1 MVTRTKQA
9 VPTVPPFAMPTWIR
23 PLVGAGDDG
32 AVLAGGWT
40 SAQQFDV
47 VTRAADGQHLITR
60 MSEDAIIEQAD
71 DRNKA
76 AAVLE
81 NIYKPRADFAGL
93 EMSKPHVMGVINT
106 TPDSFSDGGAHLA
119 PATAIA
125 SGMAMSRAGASI
137 IDIGGES
144 TRPGAEAITRNQEL
158 ARVLPPITGLSRQNI
173 RISIDTRHAE
183 VMTRA
188 CAAGAA
194 VINDVEAL
202 RRDGA
207 VDAAAAS
214 GAPVIIM
221 HMQGQP
227 ETMQDEP
234 HYDFA
239 PVDIYQ
245 FLEERIEAAMAAG
258 IAKSHIAVDPGFG
271 FGKTVAHNL
280 QILNWLSLFH
290 GLGVPILFGASR
302 KSTIAKL
309 SKGEPADQR
318 LAGSLA
324 LAMAAYRQGAQILR
338 VHDVAETVQALAV
351 EQALLQGW
359 VIIVSALVIWGQAIL
374 N

>member
-1 MVTRTKQA
+1 MGKRIAQA
-9 VPTVPPFAMPTWIR
+9 APTVPPFAMPTWIR
-23 PLVGAGDDG
+23 PVVGVGDAGT
-32 AVLAGGWT
+32 VLAGGWIR
-40 SAQQFDV
+40 AQQFDV
-47 VTRAADGQHLITR
+47 VTHDENGQHLITR
-60 MSEDAIIEQAD
+60 MSEDAIIDHAD

-81 NIYKPRADFAGL
+81 NLYKPRADFAGL
-93 EMSKPHVMGVINT
+93 EMAKPHLMGVINT

-125 SGMAMSRAGASI
+125 SGMAMWQAGASV

-144 TRPGAEAITRNQEL
+144 TRPGAAPITRNQEL
-158 ARVLPPITGLSRQNI
+158 ARVLPPITGLARQNI
-173 RISIDTRHAE
+173 RLSIDTRHAE

-194 VINDVEAL
+194 IINDVEAL

-207 VDAAAAS
+207 LDAAAES

-234 HYDFA
+234 HYEFA

-245 FLEERIEAAMAAG
+245 FLEERIDAAVAAG

-290 GLGVPILFGASR
+290 GLGLPILFGASR

-309 SKGEPADQR
+309 SKDEPADQR

-324 LAMAAYRQGAQILR
+324 LAMAAYRQGAQLLR
-338 VHDVAETVQALAV
+338 VHDVGETAQALAV
-351 EQALLQGW
+351 EQALLQA
-359 VIIVSALVIWGQAIL
+359 S
-374 N
+374 

>member
-1 MVTRTKQA
+1 MGKHIAQA

-23 PLVGAGDDG
+23 PVVGVGDAG
-32 AVLAGGWT
+32 AVLAGGWIR
-40 SAQQFDV
+40 AQQFDV
-47 VTRAADGQHLITR
+47 VTRDEDGQHLITR
-60 MSEDAIIEQAD
+60 MSEDAIIDHAD

-81 NIYKPRADFAGL
+81 NLYKPRADFAGL
-93 EMSKPHVMGVINT
+93 EMAKPHLMGVINT

-125 SGMAMSRAGASI
+125 SGMAMWQAGASV

-144 TRPGAEAITRNQEL
+144 TRPGAAPITRNQEL
-158 ARVLPPITGLSRQNI
+158 ARVLPPITGLARQNI
-173 RISIDTRHAE
+173 RLSIDTRHAD

-194 VINDVEAL
+194 IINDVEAL

-207 VDAAAAS
+207 LVAAAAS

-234 HYDFA
+234 HYEFA

-245 FLEERIEAAMAAG
+245 FLEERIDAAVAAG

-309 SKGEPADQR
+309 SKDEPADQR

-324 LAMAAYRQGAQILR
+324 LAMAAYRQGAQLLR
-338 VHDVAETVQALAV
+338 VHDVGETAQALAV
-351 EQALLQGW
+351 EQALLQAG
-359 VIIVSALVIWGQAIL
+359 
-374 N
+374 

>member
-1 MVTRTKQA
+1 MGKHIAQA

-23 PLVGAGDDG
+23 PVVGVGDAGT
-32 AVLAGGWT
+32 VLARGWIR
-40 SAQQFDV
+40 AQHFDV
-47 VTRAADGQHLITR
+47 VTRDEDGQHLITR
-60 MSEDAIIEQAD
+60 MSEDAIIDHAD

-81 NIYKPRADFAGL
+81 NLYKPRADFAGL
-93 EMSKPHVMGVINT
+93 EMAKPHLMGVINT

-125 SGMAMSRAGASI
+125 SGMAMWQAGASV

-144 TRPGAEAITRNQEL
+144 TRPGAAPITRNQEL
-158 ARVLPPITGLSRQNI
+158 ARVLPPITGLARQNI
-173 RISIDTRHAE
+173 RLSIDTRHAE

-188 CAAGAA
+188 CAAGASI
-194 VINDVEAL
+194 INDVEAL

-207 VDAAAAS
+207 LDAAAAS
-214 GAPVIIM
+214 GAPVIIT

-234 HYDFA
+234 HYEFA

-245 FLEERIEAAMAAG
+245 FLEERIDAAVAAG

-309 SKGEPADQR
+309 SKDEPADQR

-324 LAMAAYRQGAQILR
+324 LAMAAYRQGAQLLR
-338 VHDVAETVQALAV
+338 VHDVGETAQALAV
-351 EQALLQGW
+351 EQALLQAG
-359 VIIVSALVIWGQAIL
+359 
-374 N
+374 

>member
-1 MVTRTKQA
+1 MGKHKAQA

-23 PLVGAGDDG
+23 PVVGVGDAGT
-32 AVLAGGWT
+32 VLAGGWIR
-40 SAQQFDV
+40 AQQFDV
-47 VTRAADGQHLITR
+47 VTRDEDGQHLITR
-60 MSEDAIIEQAD
+60 MSEDAIIDHAD

-81 NIYKPRADFAGL
+81 NLYKPRADFAGL
-93 EMSKPHVMGVINT
+93 EMAKPHLMGVINT

-125 SGMAMSRAGASI
+125 SGMAMWQAGASV

-144 TRPGAEAITRNQEL
+144 TRPGAAPITRNQEL
-158 ARVLPPITGLSRQNI
+158 ARVLPPITGLARQNI
-173 RISIDTRHAE
+173 RLSIDTRHAE

-194 VINDVEAL
+194 IINDVEAL

-207 VDAAAAS
+207 LVAAAAS

-234 HYDFA
+234 HYEFA

-245 FLEERIEAAMAAG
+245 FLEERIDAAVAAG

-309 SKGEPADQR
+309 SKDEPADQR

-324 LAMAAYRQGAQILR
+324 LAMAAYRQGAQLLR
-338 VHDVAETVQALAV
+338 VHDVAETAQALAV
-351 EQALLQGW
+351 EQALLQAG
-359 VIIVSALVIWGQAIL
+359 
-374 N
+374 

>member
-1 MVTRTKQA
+1 MVRRTKQA
-9 VPTVPPFAMPTWIR
+9 APTVPPFAMPTWLR
-23 PLVGAGDDG
+23 PLVMTGDDG
-32 AVLAGGWT
+32 TVLAGGWT
-40 SAQQFDV
+40 SAPQFDV
-47 VTRAADGQHLITR
+47 VTRTADGLHLITR
-60 MSEDAIIEQAD
+60 MSEDAIIQRAD

-76 AAVLE
+76 TAVLE
-81 NIYKPRADFAGL
+81 NIYRPRVDFAGL
-93 EMSKPHVMGVINT
+93 DMSKPHVMGVINT
-106 TPDSFSDGGAHLA
+106 TPDSFSDGGVHLA

-144 TRPGAEAITRNQEL
+144 TRPGAQAITRNQEL

-173 RISIDTRHAE
+173 LVSIDTRYAK

-207 VDAAAAS
+207 VDAAAAT
-214 GAPVIIM
+214 GASVIIM

-227 ETMQDEP
+227 ENMQVDP
-234 HYDFA
+234 QYDFV
-239 PVDIYQ
+239 PVDIYK
-245 FLEERIEAAMAAG
+245 FLEERIEAAIVAG
-258 IAKSHIAVDPGFG
+258 ITKSHIAIDPGFG

-280 QILNWLSLFH
+280 QIVNWLSLFH

-309 SKGEPADQR
+309 SNGEPADQR

-351 EQALLQGW
+351 EQALLQ
-359 VIIVSALVIWGQAIL
+359 AR
-374 N
+374 

>member
-1 MVTRTKQA
+1 MQDQDMILRTKRA
-9 VPTVPPFAMPTWIR
+9 VPVVPPFAMPTWIR
-23 PLVGAGDDG
+23 PIVGANDDD

-40 SAQQFDV
+40 SSQQFDV
-47 VTRAADGQHLITR
+47 VMRLEDGRYTITC
-60 MSEDAIIEQAD
+60 MSEDAIIDQAD

-76 AAVLE
+76 AALFE
-81 NIYKPRADFAGL
+81 NLYQPRANFAGL
-93 EMSKPHVMGVINT
+93 KMSKPHVMGVINV
-106 TPDSFSDGGAHLA
+106 TPDSFSDGGVHKT

-125 SGMAMSRAGASI
+125 CGIAMSQAGASI
-137 IDIGGES
+137 IDVGGES
-144 TRPGAEAITRNQEL
+144 TRPGAEAITHNQEL
-158 ARVLPPITGLSRQNI
+158 ARVLPAITGLSRQNLL
-173 RISIDTRHAE
+173 ISIDSRHAE

-194 VINDVEAL
+194 VINDIEAL

-207 VDAAAAS
+207 VDAVVAS
-214 GAPVIIM
+214 GVPVIIM

-227 ETMQDEP
+227 ETMQEEP

-239 PVDIYQ
+239 PVDIYR
-245 FLEERIEAAMAAG
+245 FLEERIETAMAAG
-258 IAKSHIAVDPGFG
+258 IAKSDIVVDPGFG
-271 FGKTVAHNL
+271 FGKRVAHNL

-309 SKGEPADQR
+309 SKGESADNR

-351 EQALLQGW
+351 EQAVLKAG
-359 VIIVSALVIWGQAIL
+359 
-374 N
+374 

>member
-1 MVTRTKQA
+1 MGKHIAQA

-23 PLVGAGDDG
+23 PVVGVGDG
-32 AVLAGGWT
+32 GTLLAGGWIR
-40 SAQQFDV
+40 AQQFDV
-47 VTRAADGQHLITR
+47 VTRDEDGQHLITR
-60 MSEDAIIEQAD
+60 MSEDAIIDHAD

-76 AAVLE
+76 LAVLE
-81 NIYKPRADFAGL
+81 NLYKPRADFAGL
-93 EMSKPHVMGVINT
+93 EMAKPHLMGVINT

-119 PATAIA
+119 PAKAIA
-125 SGMAMSRAGASI
+125 SGMAMWQAGASV

-144 TRPGAEAITRNQEL
+144 TRPGAAPITRNQEL
-158 ARVLPPITGLSRQNI
+158 ARVLPPIIGLARQNI
-173 RISIDTRHAE
+173 RLSIDTRHAE

-194 VINDVEAL
+194 IINDVEAL

-207 VDAAAAS
+207 LDAAAES

-234 HYDFA
+234 HYEFA

-245 FLEERIEAAMAAG
+245 FLEERVDAAVAAG

-309 SKGEPADQR
+309 SKDEPANQR
-318 LAGSLA
+318 LAGSLT
-324 LAMAAYRQGAQILR
+324 LAMAAYRQGAQLLR
-338 VHDVAETVQALAV
+338 VHDVGETAQALAV
-351 EQALLQGW
+351 EQALLQTG
-359 VIIVSALVIWGQAIL
+359 
-374 N
+374 

>member
-1 MVTRTKQA
+1 MGKHIAQA

-23 PLVGAGDDG
+23 PVVGVGDAGT
-32 AVLAGGWT
+32 VLAGGWIR
-40 SAQQFDV
+40 AQQFDV
-47 VTRAADGQHLITR
+47 VTRDEDGQHLITR
-60 MSEDAIIEQAD
+60 MSEDAIIDHAD

-81 NIYKPRADFAGL
+81 NLYKPRADFAGL
-93 EMSKPHVMGVINT
+93 EMAKPHLMGVINT

-125 SGMAMSRAGASI
+125 SGMAMWQAGASV

-144 TRPGAEAITRNQEL
+144 TRPGAAPITRNQEL
-158 ARVLPPITGLSRQNI
+158 ARVLPPITGLARQNI
-173 RISIDTRHAE
+173 RLSIDTRHAE

-194 VINDVEAL
+194 IINDVEAL

-207 VDAAAAS
+207 LVAAAAS

-234 HYDFA
+234 HYEFA

-245 FLEERIEAAMAAG
+245 FLEERIDAAVAAG

-309 SKGEPADQR
+309 SKDEPADQR

-324 LAMAAYRQGAQILR
+324 LAMAAYRQGAQLLR
-338 VHDVAETVQALAV
+338 VHDVGETAQALAV
-351 EQALLQGW
+351 EQALLQAG
-359 VIIVSALVIWGQAIL
+359 
-374 N
+374 

>member
-1 MVTRTKQA
+1 MGKHIAQA
-9 VPTVPPFAMPTWIR
+9 VPKVPPFAMPTWIR
-23 PLVGAGDDG
+23 PVVEVGDG
-32 AVLAGGWT
+32 GTVLAGGWIR
-40 SAQQFDV
+40 AQQFDV
-47 VTRAADGQHLITR
+47 VTRDEDGQHLITR
-60 MSEDAIIEQAD
+60 MSEDAIIDHAD

-81 NIYKPRADFAGL
+81 NLYKPRADFAGL
-93 EMSKPHVMGVINT
+93 EMAKPHLMGVINT

-125 SGMAMSRAGASI
+125 SGMAMWQAGASV

-144 TRPGAEAITRNQEL
+144 TRPGAAPITRNQEL
-158 ARVLPPITGLSRQNI
+158 ARVLPPITGLARQNI
-173 RISIDTRHAE
+173 RLSIDTRHAE

-194 VINDVEAL
+194 IINDVEAL

-207 VDAAAAS
+207 LDAAAAS

-234 HYDFA
+234 HYEFA

-245 FLEERIEAAMAAG
+245 FLEERIDAAVAAG

-309 SKGEPADQR
+309 SKDEPADQR

-324 LAMAAYRQGAQILR
+324 LAMAAYRQGAQLLR
-338 VHDVAETVQALAV
+338 VHDVGETAQALAV
-351 EQALLQGW
+351 EQALLQAG
-359 VIIVSALVIWGQAIL
+359 
-374 N
+374 

>member
-1 MVTRTKQA
+1 M
-9 VPTVPPFAMPTWIR
+9 PPFAMPTWIR
-23 PLVGAGDDG
+23 PIVGAGDDG
-32 AVLAGGWT
+32 AVLASGWT
-40 SAQQFDV
+40 RTQQFDV
-47 VTRAADGQHLITR
+47 ITRAADGQHIVTC
-60 MSEDAIIEQAD
+60 MSEDAIIKQAT

-76 AAVLE
+76 AAVFE
-81 NIYKPRADFAGL
+81 NFYKPRANFAGL
-93 EMSKPHVMGVINT
+93 KMSSPHVMGVINV

-125 SGMAMSRAGASI
+125 SGMAMSEAGASI

-158 ARVLPPITGLSRQNI
+158 ARVLPPITGLARQNI

-188 CAAGAA
+188 CAAGAT

-202 RRDGA
+202 QRDGA
-207 VDAAAAS
+207 VDSAAAS
-214 GAPVIIM
+214 GATVIIM

-227 ETMQDEP
+227 KTMQDEP
-234 HYDFA
+234 HYNFA

-245 FLEERIEAAMAAG
+245 FLEERIEVAMAAG
-258 IAKSHIAVDPGFG
+258 IAKSQIAVDPGFG
-271 FGKTVAHNL
+271 FGKKVAHNL

-309 SKGEPADQR
+309 SRGEPADQR
-318 LAGSLA
+318 IAGSLS
-324 LAMAAYRQGAQILR
+324 LAMAAFRQGAQILR

-351 EQALLQGW
+351 EQALLQS
-359 VIIVSALVIWGQAIL
+359 V
-374 N
+374 

>member
-1 MVTRTKQA
+1 MGKHMAQA
-9 VPTVPPFAMPTWIR
+9 VPTVPPFAMATWIR
-23 PLVGAGDDG
+23 PVVGVGDSG
-32 AVLAGGWT
+32 TVLAGGWIR
-40 SAQQFDV
+40 AQQFDV
-47 VTRAADGQHLITR
+47 ITRDGDGQHLITR
-60 MSEDAIIEQAD
+60 MSEDAIIDHAD

-81 NIYKPRADFAGL
+81 NLYKPRADFAGL
-93 EMSKPHVMGVINT
+93 EMAKPHLMGVINT

-125 SGMAMSRAGASI
+125 SGMAMWQAGASV

-144 TRPGAEAITRNQEL
+144 TRPGAAPITRNQEL
-158 ARVLPPITGLSRQNI
+158 ARVLPPITGLARQNI
-173 RISIDTRHAE
+173 RLSIDTRHAE

-194 VINDVEAL
+194 IINDVEAL

-207 VDAAAAS
+207 LDAAAAS

-234 HYDFA
+234 HYEFA

-245 FLEERIEAAMAAG
+245 FLEERIDAAVAAG

-309 SKGEPADQR
+309 SKDEPADQR

-324 LAMAAYRQGAQILR
+324 LAMAAYRQGAQLLR
-338 VHDVAETVQALAV
+338 VHDVGETAQALAV
-351 EQALLQGW
+351 EQALLQAG
-359 VIIVSALVIWGQAIL
+359 
-374 N
+374 

>member
-1 MVTRTKQA
+1 MGKHIAQA

-23 PLVGAGDDG
+23 PVVGVGDAGT
-32 AVLAGGWT
+32 VLAGGWIR
-40 SAQQFDV
+40 AQQFDV
-47 VTRAADGQHLITR
+47 VTRDEDGQHLITR
-60 MSEDAIIEQAD
+60 MSEDAIIDHAD

-81 NIYKPRADFAGL
+81 NLYKPRADFAGL
-93 EMSKPHVMGVINT
+93 EMAKPHLMGVINT

-125 SGMAMSRAGASI
+125 SGMAMWQAGASV

-144 TRPGAEAITRNQEL
+144 TRPGAAPITRNQEL
-158 ARVLPPITGLSRQNI
+158 ARVLPPITGLARQNI
-173 RISIDTRHAE
+173 RLSIDTRHAE

-194 VINDVEAL
+194 IINDVEAL

-207 VDAAAAS
+207 LDAAAAS

-234 HYDFA
+234 HYEFA

-245 FLEERIEAAMAAG
+245 FLEERIDAAVAAG

-309 SKGEPADQR
+309 SKDEPADQR

-324 LAMAAYRQGAQILR
+324 LAMAAYRQGAQLLR
-338 VHDVAETVQALAV
+338 VHDVGETAQALAV
-351 EQALLQGW
+351 EQALLQTG
-359 VIIVSALVIWGQAIL
+359 
-374 N
+374 

>member
-1 MVTRTKQA
+1 MFTRTKQA
-9 VPTVPPFAMPTWIR
+9 APTVPPFAKPTWIR
-23 PLVGAGDDG
+23 PLVGAGDGG
-32 AVLAGGWT
+32 AVLGGGWT
-40 SAQQFDV
+40 SAKQFDV
-47 VTRAADGQHLITR
+47 VTHAADGQQLITR

-71 DRNKA
+71 NRNE
-76 AAVLE
+76 AVAVFD
-81 NIYKPRADFAGL
+81 NIYKPRVDFAGL
-93 EMSKPHVMGVINT
+93 DMSKPHVMGVINT
-106 TPDSFSDGGAHLA
+106 TPDSFSDGGVHLA
-119 PATAIA
+119 PATAIS
-125 SGMAMSRAGASI
+125 SGVAMSRAGASI

-158 ARVLPPITGLSRQNI
+158 ARVLSTISGLSRRNI
-173 RISIDTRHAE
+173 RLSIDTRHAE

-194 VINDVEAL
+194 IINDVEAL

-207 VDAAAAS
+207 VDAAAAC

-234 HYDFA
+234 YYDFA

-245 FLEERIEAAMAAG
+245 FFQERIEAAVAAG

-290 GLGVPILFGASR
+290 GLGVPIMFGASR

-309 SKGEPADQR
+309 SKGESADQR
-318 LAGSLA
+318 LAGSLV

-351 EQALLQGW
+351 EQALLQAG
-359 VIIVSALVIWGQAIL
+359 
-374 N
+374 

>member
-1 MVTRTKQA
+1 MGKHIAQA

-23 PLVGAGDDG
+23 PVVGVGDG
-32 AVLAGGWT
+32 GTVLAGGWIR
-40 SAQQFDV
+40 AQQFDV
-47 VTRAADGQHLITR
+47 VTRDEDGQHLITR
-60 MSEDAIIEQAD
+60 MSEDAIIDHAD

-81 NIYKPRADFAGL
+81 NLYKPRADFAGL
-93 EMSKPHVMGVINT
+93 EMAKPHLMGVINT

-119 PATAIA
+119 PGTAIA
-125 SGMAMSRAGASI
+125 SGMAMWQAGASV

-144 TRPGAEAITRNQEL
+144 TRPGATPITRNQEL
-158 ARVLPPITGLSRQNI
+158 ARVLPPITGLARQNI
-173 RISIDTRHAE
+173 RLSIDTRHAE

-194 VINDVEAL
+194 IINDVEAL

-207 VDAAAAS
+207 LDAAAAS
-214 GAPVIIM
+214 GAPAIIM

-234 HYDFA
+234 HYEFA

-245 FLEERIEAAMAAG
+245 FLEERIDAAVAAG

-309 SKGEPADQR
+309 SKDEPADQR

-324 LAMAAYRQGAQILR
+324 LAMAAYRQGAQLLR
-338 VHDVAETVQALAV
+338 VHDVGETAQALAV
-351 EQALLQGW
+351 EQALLQTG
-359 VIIVSALVIWGQAIL
+359 
-374 N
+374 

>member
-1 MVTRTKQA
+1 MGKHIAQA

-23 PLVGAGDDG
+23 PVVGVGDAG
-32 AVLAGGWT
+32 AVLAGGWIR
-40 SAQQFDV
+40 AQQFDV
-47 VTRAADGQHLITR
+47 VTRDEDGQHLITR
-60 MSEDAIIEQAD
+60 MSEDAIIDHAD

-81 NIYKPRADFAGL
+81 NLYKPRADFAGL
-93 EMSKPHVMGVINT
+93 EMAKPHLMGVINT

-125 SGMAMSRAGASI
+125 SGMSMWQAGASV

-144 TRPGAEAITRNQEL
+144 TRPGAAPITRNQEL
-158 ARVLPPITGLSRQNI
+158 ARVLPPITGLARQNI
-173 RISIDTRHAE
+173 RLSIDTRHAE

-194 VINDVEAL
+194 IINDVEAL

-207 VDAAAAS
+207 LVAAAAS

-234 HYDFA
+234 HYEFA

-245 FLEERIEAAMAAG
+245 FLEERIDAAVAAG

-309 SKGEPADQR
+309 SKDEPVDQR

-324 LAMAAYRQGAQILR
+324 LAMAAYRQGAQLLR
-338 VHDVAETVQALAV
+338 VHDVGETAQALAV
-351 EQALLQGW
+351 EQALLQAG
-359 VIIVSALVIWGQAIL
+359 
-374 N
+374 

>member
-1 MVTRTKQA
+1 MGKHIAQA

-23 PLVGAGDDG
+23 PVVGVGDAGT
-32 AVLAGGWT
+32 VLAGGWIR
-40 SAQQFDV
+40 AQQFDV
-47 VTRAADGQHLITR
+47 VTRDEDGQHLITR
-60 MSEDAIIEQAD
+60 MSEDAIIDHAD

-81 NIYKPRADFAGL
+81 NLYKPRADFAGL
-93 EMSKPHVMGVINT
+93 EIAKPHLMGVINT

-125 SGMAMSRAGASI
+125 SGMAMWQAGASV

-144 TRPGAEAITRNQEL
+144 TRPGAAPITRNQEL
-158 ARVLPPITGLSRQNI
+158 ARVLPPITGLARQNI
-173 RISIDTRHAE
+173 RLSIDTRHAE

-194 VINDVEAL
+194 IINDVEAL

-207 VDAAAAS
+207 LDAAAAS

-234 HYDFA
+234 HYEFA

-245 FLEERIEAAMAAG
+245 FLEERIDAAVAAG

-302 KSTIAKL
+302 KSIIAKL
-309 SKGEPADQR
+309 SKDEPAGQR

-324 LAMAAYRQGAQILR
+324 LAMAAYRQGAQLLR
-338 VHDVAETVQALAV
+338 VHDVGETAQALAV
-351 EQALLQGW
+351 EQALLQAG
-359 VIIVSALVIWGQAIL
+359 
-374 N
+374 

>member
-1 MVTRTKQA
+1 MRDGIGIARTNQA

-23 PLVGAGDDG
+23 PIVSNGNDG

-40 SAQQFDV
+40 RVQKFDV
-47 VTRAADGQHLITR
+47 VTRTSDGQHLVTR
-60 MSEDAIIEQAD
+60 MSEDAIIKQAD

-76 AAVLE
+76 SGVLE
-81 NIYKPRADFAGL
+81 NIYKPRSDFAGL
-93 EMSKPHVMGVINT
+93 EMSKQHVMGVINT
-106 TPDSFSDGGAHLA
+106 TPDSFSDGGENLA
-119 PATAIA
+119 PATAVA
-125 SGMAMSRAGASI
+125 SGLAMSRAGASI

-144 TRPGAEAITRNQEL
+144 TRPGAEVITHNQEL

-173 RISIDTRHAE
+173 RISIDTRHPE

-202 RRDGA
+202 RRVGA
-207 VDAAAAS
+207 INAAAAS
-214 GAPVIIM
+214 GAAVIVM

-227 ETMQDEP
+227 KTMQDKP

-245 FLEERIEAAMAAG
+245 FLEGRIEAAMTAG
-258 IAKSHIAVDPGFG
+258 IARSQIAVDPGFG

-290 GLGVPILFGASR
+290 GLGVPMLFGASR

-309 SKGEPADQR
+309 SRGESANQR
-318 LAGSLA
+318 LAGSLV

-338 VHDVAETVQALAV
+338 VHDVAETLQALAV
-351 EQALLQGW
+351 EQALLK
-359 VIIVSALVIWGQAIL
+359 AE
-374 N
+374 

>member
-1 MVTRTKQA
+1 MGKHIAQA
-9 VPTVPPFAMPTWIR
+9 VPTVPPFSMPTWLR
-23 PLVGAGDDG
+23 PVVGVGDAGT
-32 AVLAGGWT
+32 VLAGGWIR
-40 SAQQFDV
+40 AQQFDV
-47 VTRAADGQHLITR
+47 VTRDEDGQHLITR
-60 MSEDAIIEQAD
+60 MSEDAIIDHAD

-76 AAVLE
+76 VALLE
-81 NIYKPRADFAGL
+81 NLYKPRADFAGL
-93 EMSKPHVMGVINT
+93 EVTKPHLMGVINT

-119 PATAIA
+119 PGTAIA
-125 SGMAMSRAGASI
+125 SGMAMWQAGASV

-144 TRPGAEAITRNQEL
+144 TRPGAAPITRNQEL
-158 ARVLPPITGLSRQNI
+158 ARVLPPITVLARQNI
-173 RISIDTRHAE
+173 RLSIDTRHAE

-194 VINDVEAL
+194 IINDVEAL

-207 VDAAAAS
+207 LDAAAES

-227 ETMQDEP
+227 ENMQDEP
-234 HYDFA
+234 RYEFA

-245 FLEERIEAAMAAG
+245 FLEERIDAAVAAG
-258 IAKSHIAVDPGFG
+258 IGKSHIAVDPGFG

-309 SKGEPADQR
+309 SKDEPADQR

-324 LAMAAYRQGAQILR
+324 LAMAAYRQGAQLLR
-338 VHDVAETVQALAV
+338 VHDVGETAQALAV
-351 EQALLQGW
+351 EQALLQTG
-359 VIIVSALVIWGQAIL
+359 
-374 N
+374 

>member
-1 MVTRTKQA
+1 MGKHIAQA

-23 PLVGAGDDG
+23 PVVGVGDAGT
-32 AVLAGGWT
+32 VLAGGWIR
-40 SAQQFDV
+40 AQQFDV
-47 VTRAADGQHLITR
+47 VTRDEDGQHLITR
-60 MSEDAIIEQAD
+60 MSEDAIIDHAD

-81 NIYKPRADFAGL
+81 NLYKPRADFAGL
-93 EMSKPHVMGVINT
+93 EMAKPHLMGVINT

-125 SGMAMSRAGASI
+125 SGMAMWQAGASV

-144 TRPGAEAITRNQEL
+144 TRPGAAPITRNQEL
-158 ARVLPPITGLSRQNI
+158 ERVLPPITGLARQNI
-173 RISIDTRHAE
+173 RLSIDTRHAE

-194 VINDVEAL
+194 IINDVEAL

-234 HYDFA
+234 HYEFA

-245 FLEERIEAAMAAG
+245 FLEERIDAAVAAG

-309 SKGEPADQR
+309 SKDEPADQR

-324 LAMAAYRQGAQILR
+324 LAMAAYRQGAQLLR
-338 VHDVAETVQALAV
+338 VHDVGETAQALAV
-351 EQALLQGW
+351 EQALLQAG
-359 VIIVSALVIWGQAIL
+359 
-374 N
+374 

>member
-1 MVTRTKQA
+1 MVIRSKRATP
-9 VPTVPPFAMPTWIR
+9 VVPPFAMPTWIR
-23 PLVGAGDDG
+23 PIVGARDGG

-40 SAQQFDV
+40 RTQQFDV
-47 VTRAADGQHLITR
+47 VTRMADGQFRITC
-60 MSEDAIIEQAD
+60 MTEDAIIEQAY

-76 AAVLE
+76 AAVFE
-81 NIYKPRADFAGL
+81 NLYNPRANFAGL
-93 EMSKPHVMGVINT
+93 RLSTPHVMGVINV

-119 PATAIA
+119 PSTAIS
-125 SGMAMSRAGASI
+125 SGLAMSRAGASI

-144 TRPGAEAITRNQEL
+144 TRPGAEAITLNQEL
-158 ARVLPPITGLSRQNI
+158 ARVLPTITGMSRQNLL
-173 RISIDTRHAE
+173 ISIDSRHPE

-207 VDAAAAS
+207 LDAAAAS
-214 GAPVIIM
+214 GVPVIIM

-227 ETMQDEP
+227 EYMQKEP

-239 PVDIYQ
+239 PVEIYQ
-245 FLEERIEAAMAAG
+245 FLEERIAAAMSAG
-258 IAKSHIAVDPGFG
+258 IAKSDIAVDPGFG

-280 QILNWLSLFH
+280 QILNWLSILH

-309 SKGEPADQR
+309 SKGEPADKR

-324 LAMAAYRQGAQILR
+324 LATAAYRQGAQIFR

-351 EQALLQGW
+351 EQAMLQAG
-359 VIIVSALVIWGQAIL
+359 
-374 N
+374 

>member
-1 MVTRTKQA
+1 MFKRTNQA
-9 VPTVPPFAMPTWIR
+9 VPPVPPFAMPTWIR
-23 PLVGAGDDG
+23 PLVRVEDDG

-40 SAQQFDV
+40 NVQQFDV
-47 VTRAADGQHLITR
+47 ITLTTGGQYLVTR
-60 MSEDAIIEQAD
+60 MSEDSIIGQAD

-76 AAVLE
+76 SAVFE
-81 NIYKPRADFAGL
+81 NLYKSRADFAGL
-93 EMSKPHVMGVINT
+93 ETSKPHVMGVINT

-119 PATAIA
+119 PAAAIA
-125 SGMAMSRAGASI
+125 SGLAMSRAGASI

-158 ARVLPPITGLSRQNI
+158 ARILPPITGLSRQNI

-207 VDAAAAS
+207 VDAAVTT

-227 ETMQDEP
+227 DTMQDEP
-234 HYDFA
+234 YYNFA

-245 FLEERIEAAMAAG
+245 FFEERIKTVVAAG
-258 IAKSHIAVDPGFG
+258 IAKSNIAIDPGFG

-302 KSTIAKL
+302 KSTIAKI
-309 SKGEPADQR
+309 SKCEPADQR

-324 LAMAAYRQGAQILR
+324 LGMAAFRQGAQLLR

-351 EQALLQGW
+351 EQAMLQAG
-359 VIIVSALVIWGQAIL
+359 
-374 N
+374 

>member
-1 MVTRTKQA
+1 M
-9 VPTVPPFAMPTWIR
+9 VPPFAMPTWIR
-23 PLVGAGDDG
+23 PIIGAGDHSR
-32 AVLAGGWT
+32 VLADGWT
-40 SAQQFDV
+40 RTQQFDV
-47 VTRAADGQHLITR
+47 VTRMADGQFCITC
-60 MSEDAIIEQAD
+60 MSEDAIIEQAY

-76 AAVLE
+76 AAVFE
-81 NIYKPRADFAGL
+81 NLYNPRANFAGL
-93 EMSKPHVMGVINT
+93 KMSTPHVMGVINV

-119 PATAIA
+119 PATAIS
-125 SGMAMSRAGASI
+125 SGMAMSQAGASI

-144 TRPGAEAITRNQEL
+144 TRPGAEAITLNQEL
-158 ARVLPPITGLSRQNI
+158 ARVLPPITGMSRQNLLV
-173 RISIDTRHAE
+173 SIDSRHAE

-207 VDAAAAS
+207 LDAAAAS
-214 GAPVIIM
+214 GVPVIIM

-227 ETMQDEP
+227 ESMQEEP
-234 HYDFA
+234 YYDFA
-239 PVDIYQ
+239 PVDVYQ
-245 FLEERIEAAMAAG
+245 FLEERIAAAMTAG
-258 IAKSHIAVDPGFG
+258 ISKSDIAVDPGFG

-280 QILNWLSLFH
+280 QILNWLSIFH

-309 SKGEPADQR
+309 SKGEPADKR

-324 LAMAAYRQGAQILR
+324 LATAAYRQGAQIFR

-351 EQALLQGW
+351 EQAMLRAG
-359 VIIVSALVIWGQAIL
+359 
-374 N
+374 

>member
-1 MVTRTKQA
+1 MGKHIAQA

-23 PLVGAGDDG
+23 PVVGVGDAGT
-32 AVLAGGWT
+32 VLAGGWIR
-40 SAQQFDV
+40 AQQFDV
-47 VTRAADGQHLITR
+47 VTRDEYGQHLITR
-60 MSEDAIIEQAD
+60 MSEDAIIDHAD

-76 AAVLE
+76 AAVLD
-81 NIYKPRADFAGL
+81 NLYKPRADFAGL
-93 EMSKPHVMGVINT
+93 EMAKPHLMGVVNT

-119 PATAIA
+119 PVTAIA
-125 SGMAMSRAGASI
+125 SGMAMWQAGASV

-144 TRPGAEAITRNQEL
+144 TRPGAAPITRNQEL

-173 RISIDTRHAE
+173 RLSIDTRHAE

-194 VINDVEAL
+194 IINDVEAL

-207 VDAAAAS
+207 LDAAAAS

-234 HYDFA
+234 HYEFA

-245 FLEERIEAAMAAG
+245 FLEERIDAAVAAG

-309 SKGEPADQR
+309 SKDEPADQR

-324 LAMAAYRQGAQILR
+324 LAMAAYRQGAQLLR
-338 VHDVAETVQALAV
+338 VHDVGETAQALAV
-351 EQALLQGW
+351 EQALLQAG
-359 VIIVSALVIWGQAIL
+359 
-374 N
+374 

>member
-1 MVTRTKQA
+1 MGKHIAQA

-23 PLVGAGDDG
+23 PVVGVGDAGT
-32 AVLAGGWT
+32 VLAGGWIR
-40 SAQQFDV
+40 AQQFDV
-47 VTRAADGQHLITR
+47 VTRDEDGQHLITR
-60 MSEDAIIEQAD
+60 MSEDTIIDHAD

-76 AAVLE
+76 VAVLE
-81 NIYKPRADFAGL
+81 NLYKPRADFAGL
-93 EMSKPHVMGVINT
+93 EMAKPHLMGVINT

-125 SGMAMSRAGASI
+125 SGMAMWQAGASV

-144 TRPGAEAITRNQEL
+144 TRPGAAPITRNQEL
-158 ARVLPPITGLSRQNI
+158 ARVLPPITGLARQNI
-173 RISIDTRHAE
+173 RLSIDTRHAE

-194 VINDVEAL
+194 IINDVEAL

-207 VDAAAAS
+207 LDAAAAS

-234 HYDFA
+234 HYEFA

-245 FLEERIEAAMAAG
+245 FLEERIDAAVAAG

-309 SKGEPADQR
+309 SKDEPADQR

-324 LAMAAYRQGAQILR
+324 LAMAAYRQGAQLLR
-338 VHDVAETVQALAV
+338 VHDVGETAQALAV
-351 EQALLQGW
+351 EQALLQAG
-359 VIIVSALVIWGQAIL
+359 
-374 N
+374 

>member
-1 MVTRTKQA
+1 MGKHIAQA
-9 VPTVPPFAMPTWIR
+9 VPMVPPFAMPTWIR
-23 PLVGAGDDG
+23 PVVGVGDSG
-32 AVLAGGWT
+32 TVLAGGWIR
-40 SAQQFDV
+40 AQQFDV
-47 VTRAADGQHLITR
+47 ITRDGDGQHLITR
-60 MSEDAIIEQAD
+60 MSEDAIIDHAD

-76 AAVLE
+76 AALLE
-81 NIYKPRADFAGL
+81 NLFKPRADFAGL
-93 EMSKPHVMGVINT
+93 EMAKPHLMGVINT

-125 SGMAMSRAGASI
+125 SGMAMWQAGASV

-144 TRPGAEAITRNQEL
+144 TRPGAAPITRNQEL
-158 ARVLPPITGLSRQNI
+158 ARVLPPITGLARQNI
-173 RISIDTRHAE
+173 RLSIDTRHAE

-194 VINDVEAL
+194 IINDVEAL

-207 VDAAAAS
+207 LDAAAES
-214 GAPVIIM
+214 GASVIIM

-227 ETMQDEP
+227 ENMQDEP
-234 HYDFA
+234 HYEFA

-245 FLEERIEAAMAAG
+245 FLEERIDAAVAAG
-258 IAKSHIAVDPGFG
+258 IGKSHIAVDPGFG

-309 SKGEPADQR
+309 SKDEPADQR
-318 LAGSLA
+318 LAGSLT
-324 LAMAAYRQGAQILR
+324 LAMAAYRQGAQLLR
-338 VHDVAETVQALAV
+338 VHDVGETAQALAV
-351 EQALLQGW
+351 EQALLQAG
-359 VIIVSALVIWGQAIL
+359 
-374 N
+374 

>member
-1 MVTRTKQA
+1 MGKHIAQA

-23 PLVGAGDDG
+23 PVVGVGDAGT
-32 AVLAGGWT
+32 VLAGGWIR
-40 SAQQFDV
+40 AQQFDV
-47 VTRAADGQHLITR
+47 VTRDKDGQYLITR
-60 MSEDAIIEQAD
+60 MSEDAIIDHAD

-81 NIYKPRADFAGL
+81 NLYKPRADFAGL
-93 EMSKPHVMGVINT
+93 EMAKPHLMGVINT

-125 SGMAMSRAGASI
+125 SGMAMWQAGASV

-144 TRPGAEAITRNQEL
+144 TRPGAAPITRNQEL
-158 ARVLPPITGLSRQNI
+158 ARVLPPITGLARQNI
-173 RISIDTRHAE
+173 RLSIDTRHAE

-194 VINDVEAL
+194 IINDVEAL

-207 VDAAAAS
+207 LDAAAAS

-227 ETMQDEP
+227 ENMQDEP
-234 HYDFA
+234 HYEFA

-245 FLEERIEAAMAAG
+245 FLEERIDAAVVAG
-258 IAKSHIAVDPGFG
+258 IGKSHIAVDPGFG

-309 SKGEPADQR
+309 SKDEPADQR

-324 LAMAAYRQGAQILR
+324 LAMAAYRQGAQLLR
-338 VHDVAETVQALAV
+338 VHDVGETAQALAV
-351 EQALLQGW
+351 EQALLQAG
-359 VIIVSALVIWGQAIL
+359 
-374 N
+374 

>member
-1 MVTRTKQA
+1 MGKHIAQA

-23 PLVGAGDDG
+23 PVVGVRDAG
-32 AVLAGGWT
+32 AVLAGGWIR
-40 SAQQFDV
+40 AQQFDV
-47 VTRAADGQHLITR
+47 VTRDEDGQHLITR
-60 MSEDAIIEQAD
+60 MSEDAIIEHAD

-76 AAVLE
+76 VGVLE
-81 NIYKPRADFAGL
+81 NLYNPRADFAGL
-93 EMSKPHVMGVINT
+93 EMAKPHLMGVINT
-106 TPDSFSDGGAHLA
+106 TPDSFSDAGAHLA
-119 PATAIA
+119 PVTAIA
-125 SGMAMSRAGASI
+125 SGMAMWQAGASV

-144 TRPGAEAITRNQEL
+144 TRPGAAPITRNQEL
-158 ARVLPPITGLSRQNI
+158 ARVLPPITGLARQNI
-173 RISIDTRHAE
+173 RLSIDTRHAE

-194 VINDVEAL
+194 IINDVEAL

-207 VDAAAAS
+207 LDAAVES

-234 HYDFA
+234 HYEFA

-245 FLEERIEAAMAAG
+245 FLEERIDAAVAAG

-290 GLGVPILFGASR
+290 GLGLPILFGASR

-309 SKGEPADQR
+309 SKDEPADQR

-324 LAMAAYRQGAQILR
+324 LAMAAYRQGAQLLR
-338 VHDVAETVQALAV
+338 VHDVGETAQALAV
-351 EQALLQGW
+351 EQALLQA
-359 VIIVSALVIWGQAIL
+359 S
-374 N
+374 

>member
-1 MVTRTKQA
+1 MGKHIAQA
-9 VPTVPPFAMPTWIR
+9 VPSVPPFAMPTWIR
-23 PLVGAGDDG
+23 PVVGVGDAGTM
-32 AVLAGGWT
+32 LAGGWIR
-40 SAQQFDV
+40 AQQFDV
-47 VTRAADGQHLITR
+47 VTRDEDGQHLITR
-60 MSEDAIIEQAD
+60 MSEDAIIDHAD

-81 NIYKPRADFAGL
+81 NLYKPRADFAGL
-93 EMSKPHVMGVINT
+93 EMAKPHLMGVINT

-125 SGMAMSRAGASI
+125 SGMAMWQAGASV

-144 TRPGAEAITRNQEL
+144 TRPGAAPITRNQEL
-158 ARVLPPITGLSRQNI
+158 ARVLPPITGLARQNI
-173 RISIDTRHAE
+173 RLSIDTRHAE

-194 VINDVEAL
+194 IINDVEAL

-207 VDAAAAS
+207 LDAAAAS

-234 HYDFA
+234 HYEFA

-245 FLEERIEAAMAAG
+245 FLEERIDAAVAAG

-309 SKGEPADQR
+309 SKDEPADQR

-324 LAMAAYRQGAQILR
+324 LAMAAYRQGAQLLR
-338 VHDVAETVQALAV
+338 VHDVGETAQALAV
-351 EQALLQGW
+351 EQALLQAG
-359 VIIVSALVIWGQAIL
+359 
-374 N
+374 

>member
-1 MVTRTKQA
+1 MGKHIAQA

-23 PLVGAGDDG
+23 PVVGVGDG
-32 AVLAGGWT
+32 GTVLAGGWIR
-40 SAQQFDV
+40 AQQFDV
-47 VTRAADGQHLITR
+47 VTRDEDGQHLITR
-60 MSEDAIIEQAD
+60 MSEDAIIDHAD

-81 NIYKPRADFAGL
+81 NLYKPRADFAGL
-93 EMSKPHVMGVINT
+93 EMAKPHLMGVINT

-125 SGMAMSRAGASI
+125 SGMAMWQAGASV

-144 TRPGAEAITRNQEL
+144 TRPGAAPITRNQEL
-158 ARVLPPITGLSRQNI
+158 ARVLPPITGLARQNI
-173 RISIDTRHAE
+173 RLSIDTRHAE

-194 VINDVEAL
+194 IINDVEAL

-207 VDAAAAS
+207 LDAAAAS

-234 HYDFA
+234 HYEFA

-245 FLEERIEAAMAAG
+245 FLEERIDAAVAAG

-309 SKGEPADQR
+309 SKDEPADQR

-324 LAMAAYRQGAQILR
+324 LAMAAYRQGAQLLR
-338 VHDVAETVQALAV
+338 VHDVGETAQALAV
-351 EQALLQGW
+351 EQALLQA
-359 VIIVSALVIWGQAIL
+359 S
-374 N
+374 

>member
-1 MVTRTKQA
+1 
-9 VPTVPPFAMPTWIR
+9 
-23 PLVGAGDDG
+23 
-32 AVLAGGWT
+32 
-40 SAQQFDV
+40 
-47 VTRAADGQHLITR
+47 
-60 MSEDAIIEQAD
+60 MSEDAIIDHAD

-81 NIYKPRADFAGL
+81 NLYKPRADFSGL
-93 EMSKPHVMGVINT
+93 EMAKPHLMGVINT

-125 SGMAMSRAGASI
+125 SGMAMWQAGASV

-144 TRPGAEAITRNQEL
+144 TRPGAAPITRNQEL
-158 ARVLPPITGLSRQNI
+158 ARVLPPITGLTRQNI
-173 RISIDTRHAE
+173 RLSIDTRHAE

-194 VINDVEAL
+194 IINDVEAL

-207 VDAAAAS
+207 LDAAAAS

-227 ETMQDEP
+227 ETMQDKP
-234 HYDFA
+234 HYEFA

-245 FLEERIEAAMAAG
+245 FLEERIDAAVAAG

-280 QILNWLSLFH
+280 QILNWISLFH

-309 SKGEPADQR
+309 SKDEPADQR

-324 LAMAAYRQGAQILR
+324 LAMAAYRQGVQLLR
-338 VHDVAETVQALAV
+338 VHDVGETAQALAV
-351 EQALLQGW
+351 EQALLQAG
-359 VIIVSALVIWGQAIL
+359 
-374 N
+374 

>member
-1 MVTRTKQA
+1 M
-9 VPTVPPFAMPTWIR
+9 W
-23 PLVGAGDDG
+23 
-32 AVLAGGWT
+32 
-40 SAQQFDV
+40 
-47 VTRAADGQHLITR
+47 
-60 MSEDAIIEQAD
+60 
-71 DRNKA
+71 
-76 AAVLE
+76 
-81 NIYKPRADFAGL
+81 
-93 EMSKPHVMGVINT
+93 
-106 TPDSFSDGGAHLA
+106 
-119 PATAIA
+119 
-125 SGMAMSRAGASI
+125 RAGASV

-144 TRPGAEAITRNQEL
+144 TRPAPKDHPQSGISAGIAANYW
-158 ARVLPPITGLSRQNI
+158 LSRQNI
-173 RISIDTRHAE
+173 RLSIDTRHAE

-202 RRDGA
+202 RREGA

-214 GAPVIIM
+214 GTPVIIM

-234 HYDFA
+234 YYNFA

-245 FLEERIEAAMAAG
+245 FFEERIEALLAAG
-258 IAKSHIAVDPGFG
+258 ITKSNIAIDPGFG

-290 GLGVPILFGASR
+290 GLGVPILFGGSR

-324 LAMAAYRQGAQILR
+324 LAWRPIGKAQILR

-351 EQALLQGW
+351 EHPYFTL
-359 VIIVSALVIWGQAIL
+359 VTIVSVL
-374 N
+374 

>member
-1 MVTRTKQA
+1 MPV
-9 VPTVPPFAMPTWIR
+9 VPPFAMPTWIR
-23 PLVGAGDDG
+23 PIIGAGDYST
-32 AVLAGGWT
+32 VLAGGWT
-40 SAQQFDV
+40 RTQQFDV
-47 VTRAADGQHLITR
+47 VTRMANGQFWITC
-60 MSEDAIIEQAD
+60 MSEDAIIDQAD

-76 AAVLE
+76 ATVFE
-81 NIYKPRADFAGL
+81 NLYNPRANFAGL
-93 EMSKPHVMGVINT
+93 KMSKPHVMGVINV

-119 PATAIA
+119 PATAIS
-125 SGMAMSRAGASI
+125 SGMAMSQAGASI

-144 TRPGAEAITRNQEL
+144 TRPGAEAITLNQEL
-158 ARVLPPITGLSRQNI
+158 ARVLPPITGMSRQNLLV
-173 RISIDTRHAE
+173 SIDSRHAE

-207 VDAAAAS
+207 LDAAAAS
-214 GAPVIIM
+214 GVPVIIM
-221 HMQGQP
+221 HMLGQP
-227 ETMQDEP
+227 ENMQVEP

-245 FLEERIEAAMAAG
+245 FLEERIAAATTAG
-258 IAKSHIAVDPGFG
+258 IAKSDIAVDPGFG

-280 QILNWLSLFH
+280 QILNWLSIFH

-309 SKGEPADQR
+309 SKGEPADKR

-324 LAMAAYRQGAQILR
+324 LATAAYRQGAQIFR

-351 EQALLQGW
+351 EQAMLRAG
-359 VIIVSALVIWGQAIL
+359 
-374 N
+374 